1 MQAHDRG
8 PLPPALRLLA
18 WGNVFAVAAFL
29 VEVWLVHWRGLPG
42 AGAPLSGGHWAAL
55 GYAAALIATLAL
67 SLRARPLCDDAATI
81 DALVGYLARA
91 AFFMVLFVGS
101 ADAIISFL
109 RVEALLPALAGEDL
123 AARLGQAAWRGP
135 NVHMPLVLLAM
146 VVAALTRG
154 LGFIW
159 LALMVVTLQL
169 VIVIG
174 RFVFSYEQAFLADL
188 LRMWYAGLFLFAS
201 AYTLLEDGHVRVDIF
216 YAGMSR
222 RGKALVNGAG
232 SLCFGLVMMWTILIL
247 GSATTSSAIV
257 GPFLRFEQGQQ
268 TYGMATKYLMA
279 VFLGIFA
286 VTMLLQFAAGLLRA
300 GADWRDDTPPE
311 RDSVPATG

>member
-1 MQAHDRG
+1 MPAPERG
-8 PLPPALRLLA
+8 LLPLALRLLA
-18 WGNVFAVAAFL
+18 WGNSLVVAAFL
-29 VEVWLVHWRGLPG
+29 VEVWLVHWRGLAG
-42 AGAPLSGGHWAAL
+42 AGTPFAGGHWAAL
-55 GYAAALIATLAL
+55 GYGAAAIATIMLTR
-67 SLRARPLCDDAATI
+67 RARPLRDDAATI
-81 DALVGYLARA
+81 DALVGWLARA
-91 AFFMVLFVGS
+91 AFFMVLFVGT

-109 RVEALLPALAGEDL
+109 RVEALLPAMVGEDL
-123 AARLGQAAWRGP
+123 ATRLGQAAWRGP
-135 NVHMPLVLLAM
+135 NVHMPLVVLAM
-146 VVAALTRG
+146 IVAALTRG

-159 LALMVVTLQL
+159 LALMVVALQL

-201 AYTLLEDGHVRVDIF
+201 AYTLAEDGHVRVDIF
-216 YAGMSR
+216 YAGMTR

-257 GPFLRFEQGQQ
+257 GPFLLFEQGQQ
-268 TYGMATKYLMA
+268 TYGMMTKYLMA
-279 VFLGIFA
+279 VFLGVFA

-300 GADWRDDTPPE
+300 GADWRDEPVPE
-311 RDSVPATG
+311 PATAAG